1 MVHKIK
7 NIIIVD
13 KNIQNVKK
21 IINEVINKIKNQN
34 IKTFVATDKY
44 EIQKIEQAN
53 DTNLILINK
62 DLKNMY
68 KSQNNIPV
76 FYYWR

>member
-44 EIQKIEQAN
+44 EIQKIE
-53 DTNLILINK
+53 
-62 DLKNMY
+62 
-68 KSQNNIPV
+68 
-76 FYYWR
+76 